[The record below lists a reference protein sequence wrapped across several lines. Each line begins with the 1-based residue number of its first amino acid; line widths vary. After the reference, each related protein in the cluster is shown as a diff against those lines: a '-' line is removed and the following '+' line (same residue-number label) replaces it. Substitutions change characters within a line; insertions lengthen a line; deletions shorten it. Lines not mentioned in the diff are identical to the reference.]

1 MKTLW
6 IFAHPEERSFNASL
20 RDTGIAA
27 LREQGHRVRE
37 SDLYAMG
44 WKPVVDGADF
54 PQETVGRLRV
64 GEAQERAR
72 AGGGLSPDIREEQ
85 EKLAWADT
93 LVFQFPLWWMGPP
106 AILKGWFDR
115 VFTQGFAFGVKDSE
129 GNPRRYGDGGL
140 AGKRATVITSVGARP
155 SSFSP
160 RGIHGHIDEVLFPL
174 HHGTF
179 WYTGME
185 ALPPFVVY
193 GADRLTEDEYAPYAA
208 ELRGHLLG
216 LPAAEPLRFRT
227 ERGGD
232 YDMDLVL
239 RAGIEPE
246 RTGFAVHS
254 PRGAEETAGTVRHPE
269 GGPGARFRTSV

>member
-27 LREQGHRVRE
+27 LREQGHQVKE

-44 WKPVVDGADF
+44 WKPVIDGADF
-54 PQETVGRLRV
+54 PQEADGRLLV
-64 GEAQERAR
+64 GEAQERAYVT
-72 AGGGLSPDIREEQ
+72 GGLSPDIREEQ

-115 VFTQGFAFGVKDSE
+115 VFTQGFAFGVKDAE
-129 GNPRRYGDGGL
+129 GNARRYGDGGL
-140 AGKRATVITSVGARP
+140 AGKRATVITSVGARS
-155 SSFSP
+155 SSFGP
-160 RGIHGHIDEVLFPL
+160 RGIHGHVDEVLFPL

-193 GADRLTEDEYAPYAA
+193 GADRLTEEEYAPYEAQ
-208 ELRGHLLG
+208 LRDHLLG
-216 LPAAEPLRFRT
+216 LPTAEPLPFRH

-232 YDMDLVL
+232 YDEDLVL
-239 RAGIEPE
+239 RPGIEPE
-246 RTGFAVHS
+246 RTGFAIHS
-254 PRGAEETAGTVRHPE
+254 CGAWRGGGREAAAS
-269 GGPGARFRTSV
+269 GGPSQGP

>member
-6 IFAHPEERSFNASL
+6 IFAHPEDRSLNASL

-27 LREQGHRVRE
+27 LREQGHQVRE
-37 SDLYAMG
+37 SDLYAMC
-44 WKPVVDGADF
+44 WKPVIDGADF
-54 PQETVGRLRV
+54 PRETGGRLRV
-64 GEAQERAR
+64 GEAQERAH
-72 AGGGLSPDIREEQ
+72 AGGGLSWDVREEQ

-106 AILKGWFDR
+106 AILKGWLDR
-115 VFTQGFAFGVKDSE
+115 VFTQGFAFGVKDAE

-155 SSFSP
+155 SGFGP
-160 RGIHGHIDEVLFPL
+160 RGIHGHIDDVLFPL

-185 ALPPFVVY
+185 ALPPFVIY
-193 GADRLTEDEYAPYAA
+193 GADRLTEDEYAPYAD

-216 LPAAEPLRFRT
+216 LPTAEPLRFRS

-232 YDMDLVL
+232 YGGDLVL
-239 RAGIEPE
+239 RAGVEPE
-246 RTGFAVHS
+246 RTGFAAHS
-254 PRGAEETAGTVRHPE
+254 LGRAGGTEERRRYPE
-269 GGPGARFRTSV
+269 DGSGARTGMSV